1 MGKQSNGVKETREAL
16 VALNELSIHL
26 ISIFKNGLN
35 VGSAVDL
42 WKLFQNDEDLKAKIA
57 AAYDNY
63 AAIPAELEG
72 LDIGGTLELTYTQL
86 SYVPAIAE
94 ALRGKDPEPL
104 PEPTPE
110 PEPVPEEPVP
120 EPTPIPEPTPEPVPE
135 EPVPEPAPDPAPV
148 PEPTPEPVP
157 EEPTPEEPVPEV
169 PADDTF
175 PEEPKEE
182 PESDGD
188 EPQPTPPPVPQA
200 PEEPVDIDFP
210 TDDMPSEE
218 NPYEDLFKPAKKKK

>member
-1 MGKQSNGVKETREAL
+1 MGKQSNGVKETKEAL

-42 WKLFQNDEDLKAKIA
+42 WKLFQNDEDLRSKIA

-63 AAIPAELEG
+63 AAIPSELEG

-110 PEPVPEEPVP
+110 PVPEEPAP
-120 EPTPIPEPTPEPVPE
+120 EPTPVPEPTPEPVPE
-135 EPVPEPAPDPAPV
+135 EPAPEPTPDPAPV

-157 EEPTPEEPVPEV
+157 EEPIPEEPVPEV

-188 EPQPTPPPVPQA
+188 EPQPTPPPVPEA

-218 NPYEDLFKPAKKKK
+218 NPYEELLKPAKKKK